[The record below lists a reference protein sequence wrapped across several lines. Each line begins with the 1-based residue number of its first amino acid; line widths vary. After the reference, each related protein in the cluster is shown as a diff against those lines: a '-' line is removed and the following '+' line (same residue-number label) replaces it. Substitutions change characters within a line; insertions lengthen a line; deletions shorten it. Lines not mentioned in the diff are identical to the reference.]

1 MNLIGIGN
9 FSEVWHVINQKYK
22 QEFAMKTFLKSKL
35 IDKKYVKSI
44 IKERNLMSK
53 MNHPFIVNMH
63 FSFQDNHYLYMILDL
78 MKGGDLR
85 HYIKLSEKS
94 KKIFSEK
101 EVNFIISNLILSL
114 EYIHKNNIIHC
125 DIKPENILL
134 NNQGYFYLTDFGIAI
149 NKTDKENNNIS
160 INKNII
166 SKENNYFA
174 GSLGYMPPEIIFEE
188 PLNFC
193 ADYFSLGVLCYE
205 LMMGKLPYISKS
217 FDGMKQLI
225 MANQVQIKKFNIPE
239 NWSETCADFINK
251 LIQRKQ
257 TKRLGYNGIEE
268 IKNHPWLKDIN
279 WKEIYLHKIKSP
291 FVPEL
296 NKKIFNT
303 LYFSNKRKENEESK
317 VTLQRYQ
324 IIELNK
330 DYNNKFDEFYYFNK
344 YSMKYN
350 NKKNIFINPHKKY
363 EEEEKKE
370 NLVSNNITNK
380 FEKKKTIFDNIGRL
394 NYFTNKLK

>member
-9 FSEVWHVINQKYK
+9 FSEIWHVINQKYK

-35 IDKKYVKSI
+35 IDKKCVKRI
-44 IKERNLMSK
+44 IKERNLMAK
-53 MNHPFIVNMH
+53 INHPFIVNMH

-85 HYIKLSEKS
+85 YYIKLSEKS
-94 KKIFSEK
+94 KKIFTEK
-101 EVNFIISNLILSL
+101 EANFIVANLILSL

-125 DIKPENILL
+125 DIKPDNILL
-134 NNQGYFYLTDFGIAI
+134 NKQGYFFLTDFGIAM
-149 NKTDKENNNIS
+149 NKSDKENHNISNNNITS
-160 INKNII
+160 Y
-166 SKENNYFA
+166 ENNYLA
-174 GSLGYMPPEIIFEE
+174 GSLGYMPPEIMFEE
-188 PLNFC
+188 SINFC
-193 ADYFSLGVLCYE
+193 ADYFSLGVVCYE

-217 FDGMKQLI
+217 FEGMKKLI

-257 TKRLGYNGIEE
+257 VKRLGYNGIDE

-279 WKEIYLHKIKSP
+279 WKDIYLHKIKSP

-296 NKKIFNT
+296 SKKIFNN
-303 LYFSNKRKENEESK
+303 LYFNNKRKENEETK
-317 VTLQRYQ
+317 VTLERYQ

-350 NKKNIFINPHKKY
+350 NKKNCFINPHKKY
-363 EEEEKKE
+363 EEDEKKE
-370 NLVSNNITNK
+370 NLTQNNVTNK
-380 FEKKKTIFDNIGRL
+380 FEKKKNVFTNLERL
-394 NYFTNKLK
+394 NYFNNKLK

>member
-1 MNLIGIGN
+1 M
-9 FSEVWHVINQKYK
+9 NQKYK
-22 QEFAMKTFLKSKL
+22 QEFAMKSFLKSKL
-35 IDKKYVKSI
+35 IDKKCVKSI

-53 MNHPFIVNMH
+53 INHPFIINMH

-85 HYIKLSEKS
+85 YYLKLAEKS
-94 KKIFSEK
+94 KKKFNEK
-101 EVNFIISNLILSL
+101 EVNFIVVNLILAL

-125 DIKPENILL
+125 DIKPENILS
-134 NNQGYFYLTDFGIAI
+134 NKQGYFYLTDFGIAVT
-149 NKTDKENNNIS
+149 KSDKENNNLT
-160 INKNII
+160 NKNNDI
-166 SKENNYFA
+166 NNSMNHYLA
-174 GSLGYMPPEIIFEE
+174 GSLGYMPPEIMFNE

-205 LMMGKLPYISKS
+205 LMMGQLPYISKS
-217 FDGMKQLI
+217 VDGMKKLI

-239 NWSETCADFINK
+239 GWSETAADFINK

-257 TKRLGYNGIEE
+257 IKRLGYNGIEE
-268 IKNHPWLKDIN
+268 LKSHPWLLNTN
-279 WKEIYLHKIKSP
+279 WKDVYLHKVKSD

-296 NKKIFNT
+296 NKKIFNSF
-303 LYFSNKRKENEESK
+303 YFYDKKKENEESK
-317 VTLQRYQ
+317 ITLERYQ
-324 IIELNK
+324 IIEMNK

-350 NKKNIFINPHKKY
+350 KENKRNGFINPHKKY

-370 NLVSNNITNK
+370 YLNHNVNSNNK
-380 FEKKKTIFDNIGRL
+380 YEKKNNIFKKKERY
-394 NYFTNKLK
+394 NYSPNKIK